1 MAPSADLNQT
11 VSSPPPSS
19 GRTATTTAAGTLD
32 EKLASILSSSSQFS
46 VASYINLALQDTDVN
61 VTTTTGAIRD
71 GDDLQQR
78 MTQLALQLQLQ
89 TQACHEDIG
98 RIGAELQ
105 AVLPRCAADVGRVG
119 VSLEGLRMDAVS
131 LLESTA
137 VTDSDQDVSS
147 SLETLSTLHA
157 LQAHLTRTQEIL
169 TAAATW
175 DTTLSAVA
183 PLLAQQNLTEAV
195 HALAQLENGERALRG
210 MPNPEERTQAIA
222 SIRQQVSVLLK
233 PQLKH
238 ALQNMSTRLA
248 PLQQCVSLYT
258 KLNKMDALKEEYV
271 KIRPAA
277 MHKAWFDYRPAYDRA
292 ESELSQSQHDLV
304 AGESF
309 AAWLPGWFDVVL
321 SLLAEERR
329 QSMQVFGPE
338 LVTEI
343 ILKVSDI
350 VSCRN
355 DSLPPCMLLS
365 CMLSWRIP
373 CSRAVTVSYRIV
385 SSFRSL
391 PSASVPSW
399 HPF

>member
-1 MAPSADLNQT
+1 MASPSANMSSM
-11 VSSPPPSS
+11 VSSPPLST
-19 GRTATTTAAGTLD
+19 GRSTNTAVGTVD
-32 EKLASILSSSSQFS
+32 ERLSSILSSSSQFS
-46 VASYINLALQDTDVN
+46 VASYLNLALEDASNQGDTE
-61 VTTTTGAIRD
+61 
-71 GDDLQQR
+71 DLQQR
-78 MTQLALQLQLQ
+78 MAQLALQLQLQ

-119 VSLEGLRMDAVS
+119 VGLEGLRMDALS

-137 VTDSDQDVSS
+137 VTDTEEDVSS

-157 LQAHLTRTQEIL
+157 LQANLTRTKDIL

-175 DTTLSAVA
+175 DSTLAAVA

-195 HALAQLENGERALRG
+195 NALAQLENGERALRG
-210 MPNPEERTQAIA
+210 MPNPEEREQAIQR
-222 SIRQQVSVLLK
+222 IRQQVSVLLQ

-258 KLNKMDALKEEYV
+258 KLDKMDALKEEYV

-277 MHKAWFDYRPAYDRA
+277 MHKAWFDYRPSY
-292 ESELSQSQHDLV
+292 SQEPVQED
-304 AGESF
+304 SF
-309 AAWLPGWFDVVL
+309 AVWLPGWFDAVL
-321 SLLAEERR
+321 SLLTEERR

-343 ILKVSDI
+343 ILKVS
-350 VSCRN
+350 VVCRI
-355 DSLPPCMLLS
+355 LVECVPHF
-365 CMLSWRIP
+365 
-373 CSRAVTVSYRIV
+373 VG
-385 SSFRSL
+385 RS
-391 PSASVPSW
+391 
-399 HPF
+399 

>member
-1 MAPSADLNQT
+1 MAPPSADINVMT
-11 VSSPPPSS
+11 SSPPPSS
-19 GRTATTTAAGTLD
+19 GRQATTATGTA
-32 EKLASILSSSSQFS
+32 EERLALILSSSSQFS
-46 VASYINLALQDTDVN
+46 VAAYLNLALEE
-61 VTTTTGAIRD
+61 AD
-71 GDDLQQR
+71 GSEELQQC
-78 MTQLALQLQLQ
+78 MAQLALQLQLQ

-119 VSLEGLRMDAVS
+119 VGLEGLRMDALS

-137 VTDSDQDVSS
+137 VTDAEEDVSS

-157 LQAHLTRTQEIL
+157 LQANLTRTQEIL

-175 DTTLSAVA
+175 DSTLAAVA

-210 MPNPEERTQAIA
+210 MPNPEEREQAIQRT
-222 SIRQQVSVLLK
+222 RQQVSVLLQ

-258 KLNKMDALKEEYV
+258 QLDKMDALKEEYV

-277 MHKAWFDYRPAYDRA
+277 IHKAWFDYRPSYSSESDDSQA
-292 ESELSQSQHDLV
+292 ES
-304 AGESF
+304 F
-309 AAWLPGWFDVVL
+309 IAWLPGWFEAVL

-343 ILKVSDI
+343 TLKVCAGI
-350 VSCRN
+350 WLRL
-355 DSLPPCMLLS
+355 DSYCLRIRGLYSTLS
-365 CMLSWRIP
+365 LSFL
-373 CSRAVTVSYRIV
+373 S
-385 SSFRSL
+385 RSL
-391 PSASVPSW
+391 LNAFVPFWPRFKVASNPSS
-399 HPF
+399 HRT